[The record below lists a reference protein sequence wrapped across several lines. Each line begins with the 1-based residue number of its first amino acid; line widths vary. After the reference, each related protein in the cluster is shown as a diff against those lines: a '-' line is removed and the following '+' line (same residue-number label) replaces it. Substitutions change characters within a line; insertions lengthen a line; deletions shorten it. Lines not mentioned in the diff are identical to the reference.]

1 MTIQQTAALVALLM
15 VGCGNPQPAP
25 EENAAKPVPVN
36 STYPEPKPKSVD
48 STAKATPPDQPLK
61 NRGSKPK
68 PPKISIWDAAR
79 TGDAESLRQ
88 HLASGTDI
96 NAKDEGGWVPLHG
109 ASGSGHKEIVKLLL
123 TSGADANLPALSGK
137 TALDYA
143 SRAGHKETADLLR
156 QHGGKTRAELNA
168 EGKK

>member
-1 MTIQQTAALVALLM
+1 MTIQQAAALAALLM
-15 VGCGNPQPAP
+15 VGCSKTQPAT
-25 EENAAKPVPVN
+25 EENATKPVPKN
-36 STYPEPKPKSVD
+36 STHPEPKPKSVD
-48 STAKATPPDQPLK
+48 STAEATPPDQPLK

-143 SRAGHKETADLLR
+143 SRAGHKETSDLLR
-156 QHGGKTRAELNA
+156 KHGGKTRAELNA

>member
-1 MTIQQTAALVALLM
+1 MTIQQAAALVALLM

-25 EENAAKPVPVN
+25 EENAAKPVPNSTHPEPQPKTVN
-36 STYPEPKPKSVD
+36 SPAD
-48 STAKATPPDQPLK
+48 STLLDPPLK
-61 NRGSKPK
+61 NPASKPK

-123 TSGADANLPALSGK
+123 ASGADANLPALSGK

-168 EGKK
+168 EGKN

>member
-1 MTIQQTAALVALLM
+1 MTIQQAAALVALLM

-25 EENAAKPVPVN
+25 EENAAKPVPNSTHPEPQPKTVN
-36 STYPEPKPKSVD
+36 SPAD
-48 STAKATPPDQPLK
+48 STLPDPPLK
-61 NRGSKPK
+61 NPAFKPK

-123 TSGADANLPALSGK
+123 ASGADANLPALSGK